1 MYLYLYLTQASV
13 GILGI
18 SGDLLA
24 ILVFSYKKFQ
34 RQFYTLLIT
43 IAIYDLIYLVMAIML
58 FALPTLFQSV
68 TVSDINYLKASSLF
82 YSLDKNT
89 LCRTRSFSR
98 YD

>member
-1 MYLYLYLTQASV
+1 M

-24 ILVFSYKKFQ
+24 ILVFSYKKYQ

-68 TVSDINYLKASSLF
+68 TVSDHKLFESVLPLKLWTKTPCVELVLF
-82 YSLDKNT
+82 H
-89 LCRTRSFSR
+89 
-98 YD
+98 

>member
-1 MYLYLYLTQASV
+1 M

-24 ILVFSYKKFQ
+24 ILVFSYKKYQ

-68 TVSDINYLKASSLF
+68 TVSDINYLKASCLLF
-82 YSLDKNT
+82 FRQKHHM
-89 LCRTRSFSR
+89 
-98 YD
+98 